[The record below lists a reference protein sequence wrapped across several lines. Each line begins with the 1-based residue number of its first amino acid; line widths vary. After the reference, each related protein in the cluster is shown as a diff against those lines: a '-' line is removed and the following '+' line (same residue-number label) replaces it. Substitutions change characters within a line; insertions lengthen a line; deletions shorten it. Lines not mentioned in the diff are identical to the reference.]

1 MKLFLFLFLLF
12 LAPASLPAQTRSNDS
27 IRDKINQ
34 LGAAKHIVVEYNAGS
49 NVTTIR
55 AVAENFAEAETKAAG
70 ARAMN
75 FAVGMMYVG
84 KELKN
89 ASEPFKM
96 AFWVN
101 APKPAF
107 AQGQP
112 IQIYA
117 GESLFEIRDARH
129 IRRERDSM
137 EYLNFQLTREQLK
150 TIALHESGRF
160 YIGRHPFT
168 FTRSQLRLMADLFLA
183 TDLEPD

>member
-1 MKLFLFLFLLF
+1 MKATLVLFLL
-12 LAPASLPAQTRSNDS
+12 LLVPASFSAQTLSNDA
-27 IRDKINQ
+27 IRNKINE
-34 LGAAKHIVVEYNAGS
+34 LDAAKHIVVEYNAGS

-55 AVAENFAEAETKAAG
+55 AVSDNFAEGETKAAG

-89 ASEPFKM
+89 AAEPFKM

-117 GESLFEIRDARH
+117 GETLAEIRDARH
-129 IRRERDSM
+129 IRRDRDSM
-137 EYLNFQLTREQLK
+137 EYLNFQLTRAQLENLA
-150 TIALHESGRF
+150 THENARV
-160 YIGRHPFT
+160 YIGRHLLT
-168 FTRSQLRLMADLFLA
+168 FTRSQLKLLADLFIA
-183 TDLEPD
+183 TDLNP

>member
-1 MKLFLFLFLLF
+1 MKSTLLLSLLLLF
-12 LAPASLPAQTRSNDS
+12 PTSFFAQTRSNDS
-27 IRDKINQ
+27 IRDQINE
-34 LGAAKHIVVEYNAGS
+34 LGAAKHIAVEYNAAS

-55 AVAENFAEAETKAAG
+55 AVSENFAEGETKAAG

-75 FAVGMMYVG
+75 FAVGMMFVG

-89 ASEPFKM
+89 AAEPFKM

-117 GESLFEIRDARH
+117 GETLHEIRDARH
-129 IRRERDSM
+129 IRRDRDKM
-137 EYLNFQLTREQLK
+137 EYLNFQLTREQLE
-150 TIALHESGRF
+150 TLARHENVRV
-160 YIGRHPFT
+160 YIGRHALT
-168 FTRSQLRLMADLFLA
+168 FTKSQLKLLADLYIA
-183 TDLEPD
+183 TEIDSK

>member
-1 MKLFLFLFLLF
+1 MKVFLFLFLLL
-12 LAPASLPAQTRSNDS
+12 LAPTTLSAQSRSNDS
-27 IRDKINQ
+27 IRDQINE
-34 LGAAKHIVVEYNAGS
+34 LGAAKHTVVEYNASS

-55 AVAENFAEAETKAAG
+55 AVAENFAEGETKAAG

-84 KELKN
+84 RELKN

-101 APKPAF
+101 AQKPVF

-117 GESLFEIRDARH
+117 GEALVEIRDARH
-129 IRRERDSM
+129 IRRDRDNM

-150 TIALHESGRF
+150 TIALYENVRV
-160 YIGRHPFT
+160 YVGRHSFT
-168 FTRSQLRLMADLFLA
+168 FTKSQLKLMADLFLA
-183 TDLEPD
+183 TELNPE

>member
-1 MKLFLFLFLLF
+1 MKVFLFLFLL
-12 LAPASLPAQTRSNDS
+12 LLTPATLSAQARSNDS
-27 IRDKINQ
+27 IRDKIND
-34 LGAAKHIVVEYNAGS
+34 LGASKHIVVEYNAGS

-89 ASEPFKM
+89 ATEPFKM

-101 APKPAF
+101 ASKPAF
-107 AQGQP
+107 AQGLP
-112 IQIYA
+112 IQISA
-117 GESLFEIRDARH
+117 GETHYEIRDARH
-129 IRRERDSM
+129 IRRDRDNM

-150 TIALHESGRF
+150 TIALYENVRVHVGP
-160 YIGRHPFT
+160 HAFT
-168 FTRSQLRLMADLFLA
+168 FTKSQLKLMADLFLA
-183 TDLEPD
+183 TELNPE